1 MRMLWKN
8 IKGLVG
14 AYELPPAYLKGT
26 EMRGF
31 SCIENAWLAIED
43 GKIADFGAMSEFPGV
58 VDWSGLEVVDCTGRF
73 VLPAW
78 CDSHTHLVFAA
89 PRDGEFLARLEGKT
103 YQEIAEAGG
112 GILNSAKALEALPE
126 EELLNSARV
135 RLEQVIRQGTGAI
148 EIKSGYGLST
158 EAELKMLRVIAA
170 LKSEYSIPIRS
181 TFLGCHAVPEGKW
194 TAKSWTAHVI
204 AELLP
209 KVAEERLAD
218 YVDAFCET
226 GYFSVAD
233 TEALLKAAHA
243 FAIQGKIHVNQFNA
257 IGGVAMGIDSQ
268 VLSLDHLEQLSASDL
283 SALALR
289 ADSEQA
295 PVFACALPGCSY
307 FLSIPYTPVRSLMDA
322 NVPVALATD
331 YNPGSA
337 PSGNMSRVVQM
348 GMVKMKMHPLEA
360 IAAATINGA
369 AAMGVSDVAGTI
381 APGRSANLVLT
392 KPMSGLETLGYAF
405 GEEPVEKVFI
415 DGVQQ

>member
-1 MRMLWKN
+1 MRTLVKN

-43 GKIADFGAMSEFPGV
+43 GKIADFGAMSDFPGI

-89 PRDGEFLARLEGKT
+89 PRGGEFLARLEGKT

-194 TAKSWTAHVI
+194 TAKSWTSHVI

-226 GYFSVAD
+226 GYSVWP
-233 TEALLKAAHA
+233 TRRR
-243 FAIQGKIHVNQFNA
+243 F
-257 IGGVAMGIDSQ
+257 
-268 VLSLDHLEQLSASDL
+268 
-283 SALALR
+283 
-289 ADSEQA
+289 
-295 PVFACALPGCSY
+295 
-307 FLSIPYTPVRSLMDA
+307 
-322 NVPVALATD
+322 
-331 YNPGSA
+331 
-337 PSGNMSRVVQM
+337 
-348 GMVKMKMHPLEA
+348 
-360 IAAATINGA
+360 
-369 AAMGVSDVAGTI
+369 
-381 APGRSANLVLT
+381 
-392 KPMSGLETLGYAF
+392 
-405 GEEPVEKVFI
+405 
-415 DGVQQ
+415 